1 MPPFDPALWRLAGRI
16 QRQIAAIPQPHI
28 PALDH
33 SLWLAAR
40 RIQERRVHITHRPW
54 PAARHRLTS
63 QLTATLGRL
72 QEQLQ
77 SLTRALTNENHPEL
91 PSQRFLYEELVAVRE
106 EFEDFEFDLRKNTLS
121 ITTDDIQLEGIE
133 LGRFRIQL
141 DVPELSRGAHCYRV
155 IALSPNRAAS
165 RDDAT
170 HPHVVDHE
178 LCEGDGALPLQMAL
192 RSGRLCDFFVI
203 VDRILQ
209 TYNSSSAYVSL
220 NSWEDDATCECCG
233 DRVPEYSRYYCDACE
248 HDTCEE
254 CATSCSHCGS
264 SACDSCIERCPDC
277 DKRSCAACLTSCRV
291 CQQRCCPDCQTD
303 SLCEDCDAPETHDE
317 ETIPATV
324 PAVATVQSDSLGE
337 TLVPA

>member
-1 MPPFDPALWRLAGRI
+1 MPPFDPALWRLASRI

-63 QLTATLGRL
+63 QLTATLCRL

-77 SLTRALTNENHPEL
+77 SLTRTLTNENHPEL

-106 EFEDFEFDLRKNTLS
+106 EFEDFEFDLRKNALS
-121 ITTDDIQLEGIE
+121 ITTDDIQLEGID

-141 DVPELSRGAHCYRV
+141 DIPELARGAHCYRV
-155 IALSPNRAAS
+155 IALSPNRASS

-178 LCEGDGALPLQMAL
+178 LCEGDGALPLRMAL

-203 VDRILQ
+203 VDQILQ

-220 NSWEDDATCECCG
+220 SGWEDDATCECCG
-233 DRVPEYSRYYCDACE
+233 DQVPEYARYYCDACE
-248 HDTCEE
+248 QDTCEE

-337 TLVPA
+337 TLVLA

>member
-1 MPPFDPALWRLAGRI
+1 MPPFDPALWRLASRI

-54 PAARHRLTS
+54 PATRHRLTS
-63 QLTATLGRL
+63 QLTATLCRL

-121 ITTDDIQLEGIE
+121 VTTDDIQLEGIE

-178 LCEGDGALPLQMAL
+178 LCEGDGALPLRMAL

-233 DRVPEYSRYYCDACE
+233 DRVPEYARYYCDACE
-248 HDTCEE
+248 QDTCEE

>member
-1 MPPFDPALWRLAGRI
+1 MPSFDPALWRLASRI
-16 QRQIAAIPQPHI
+16 QRQIAAIPRPNL
-28 PALDH
+28 PVLDH

-40 RIQERRVHITHRPW
+40 RIQERRVNITHRPW
-54 PAARHRLTS
+54 PVARQRLTS
-63 QLTATLGRL
+63 QLTGTLGRL
-72 QEQLQ
+72 QEQLRH
-77 SLTRALTNENHPEL
+77 LVRALADDTQPDF
-91 PSQRFLYEELVAVRE
+91 PSQRFLYEELVATRDE
-106 EFEDFEFDLRKNTLS
+106 YSDFEFDLRKNTLS
-121 ITTDDIQLEGIE
+121 VTTDDIQLEGIE

-141 DVPELSRGAHCYRV
+141 DIPGLSQRAHCYCV

-170 HPHVVDHE
+170 HPHVLDDQ

-192 RSGRLCDFFVI
+192 RDGRLGDFFVI

-220 NSWEDDATCECCG
+220 NAWENDANCECCG
-233 DRVPEYSRYYCDACE
+233 DRVPDYARYYCDACE

-254 CATSCSHCGS
+254 CATSCFHCGS

-277 DKRSCAACLTSCRV
+277 DKRSCAACLAPCRV

-303 SLCEDCDAPETHDE
+303 SLCEDCDEPETHDE
-317 ETIPATV
+317 ETVHTPV
-324 PAVATVQSDSLGE
+324 PTGAAVQSDSLGE

>member
-16 QRQIAAIPQPHI
+16 QRQIAAIPGPYI

-40 RIQERRVHITHRPW
+40 RIQECRVDIMQRPW
-54 PAARHRLTS
+54 PTARHLLTT
-63 QLTATLGRL
+63 QLTCMLGRL

-77 SLTRALTNENHPEL
+77 SLHRALTDEIQADF
-91 PSQRFLYEELVAVRE
+91 PSQRFLYEELVATRD
-106 EFEDFEFDLRKNTLS
+106 EFTDFEFDLRKNTLS
-121 ITTDDIQLEGIE
+121 VTTDDIQLEGIE

-141 DVPELSRGAHCYRV
+141 DIPDLSRGSHCYSV

-178 LCEGDGALPLQMAL
+178 LCEGEGALPLRMAL
-192 RSGRLCDFFVI
+192 RDGRLGDFFVI

-220 NSWEDDATCECCG
+220 NAWEDDANCECCG
-233 DRVPEYSRYYCDACE
+233 DRVPEYVRYYCDVCE

-303 SLCEDCDAPETHDE
+303 SLCEDCDASETYDE
-317 ETIPATV
+317 ETVPATV
-324 PAVATVQSDSLGE
+324 PAGAAVQSDSLGE